1 MKRPTAEM
9 LLAGY
14 AQGIFPMAHPQEDDE
29 IYWYAPDPRGL
40 LPIEGFHCPDRLEQ
54 TVRRE
59 PYEITFDTA
68 FGEVIGG
75 CAEPRSEDN
84 QTTWI
89 SEGIIEAY
97 TELHELGFAHSVE
110 AWDEDR
116 LVGGLYGVALGGLFA
131 GESMFYRERDASK
144 ICLVHLVERLDERGF
159 GLLDVQWVNPHLE
172 QFGAYEI
179 SREEYEEQLREV
191 IERDVSFV

>member
-1 MKRPTAEM
+1 MKRPTVDM

-14 AQGIFPMAHPQEDDE
+14 AQGIFPMAHPEEDYE
-29 IYWYAPDPRGL
+29 IYWYAPDPRGVM
-40 LPIEGFHCPDRLEQ
+40 PIEEFHCPSRLAQ
-54 TVRRE
+54 TVRQE
-59 PYEITFDTA
+59 PFRIEVDTA
-68 FGEVIGG
+68 FGEVIRG
-75 CAEPRSEDN
+75 CAEPRNEEN

-97 TELHELGFAHSVE
+97 TDLHELGYAHSVE
-110 AWDEDR
+110 AWDGER

-131 GESMFYRERDASK
+131 GESMFFRETDASK
-144 ICLVHLVERLDERGF
+144 ICLVHLVDRLERRDY

-179 SREEYEEQLREV
+179 PREEYEERLREV
-191 IERDVSFV
+191 VEWDVSFV

>member
-14 AQGIFPMAHPQEDDE
+14 AQGIFPMAHPEEDDE
-29 IYWYAPDPRGL
+29 IYWYAPDPRGVM
-40 LPIEGFHCPDRLEQ
+40 PIEEFHCPSRLAQ
-54 TVRRE
+54 TVRQE
-59 PYEITFDTA
+59 PFEITYDEA
-68 FGEVIGG
+68 FEDVIRA

-97 TELHELGFAHSVE
+97 TELHELGYAHSVE

-131 GESMFYRERDASK
+131 GESMFYRETDASK
-144 ICLVHLVERLDERGF
+144 ICLVHLVERLEERGF

-172 QFGAYEI
+172 QFGAYEMP
-179 SREEYEEQLREV
+179 RDEYEERLREV
-191 IERDVSFV
+191 IEWDVSFG

>member
-40 LPIEGFHCPDRLEQ
+40 LPIEEFHCPDRLAQ
-54 TVRRE
+54 TVRQE
-59 PYEITFDTA
+59 PYDIVIDRTFNDVMQA
-68 FGEVIGG
+68 

-89 SEGIIEAY
+89 SEGIIAAY
-97 TELHELGFAHSVE
+97 TELHEMGFAHSVE
-110 AWDEDR
+110 AWDGDR

-131 GESMFYRERDASK
+131 GESMFFRETDASK
-144 ICLVHLVERLDERGF
+144 ICLVHLAERLDERGF
-159 GLLDVQWVNPHLE
+159 GLFDVQWVNPHLE
-172 QFGAYEI
+172 QFGAYEMP
-179 SREEYEEQLREV
+179 REEYEKKLRDV
-191 IERDVSFV
+191 IEWDVSFV